1 MKPGQTGEAMTQERN
16 VMSDEELSLTLQY
29 INAVR
34 ARCGLTLLTEI
45 PKGAAPDTAD
55 ELSLLC
61 PLARAL
67 PQSVIGDQYVRTAER
82 QVAEALSASFVKP
95 LYTFIEFPKEFVV
108 DLPDV
113 LLAFVNHYDLGWL
126 PQFIS

>member
-1 MKPGQTGEAMTQERN
+1 
-16 VMSDEELSLTLQY
+16 MSNEELSLALQY

-34 ARCGLTLLTEI
+34 ARCGLNLLTKI
-45 PKGAAPDTAD
+45 PKGVAPDTAD

-61 PLARAL
+61 PLARAI
-67 PQSVIGDQYVRTAER
+67 PQSVIGDQYIRTAER
-82 QVAEALSASFVKP
+82 QVAEALATSFVKP
-95 LYTFIEFPKEFVV
+95 IYTFIEFPNEFVV

-113 LLAFVNHYDLGWL
+113 LLAFVNHYDHGWL